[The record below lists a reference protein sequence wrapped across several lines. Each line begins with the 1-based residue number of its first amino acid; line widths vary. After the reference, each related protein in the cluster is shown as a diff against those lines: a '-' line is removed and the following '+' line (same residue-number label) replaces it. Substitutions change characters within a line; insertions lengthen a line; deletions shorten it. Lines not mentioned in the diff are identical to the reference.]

1 MIAWLGQQFSATVE
15 PYTGDVVAYLMQ
27 WLSPL
32 ALVALTIG
40 FTIRGLATLKGST
53 SEPFGELLWE
63 GFFKLLI
70 VALATNA
77 AIYREWVIELQRT
90 LTLEVARNFAP
101 PGSAVRAAASTWEVL
116 QAFNDRASD
125 LTVITVTGGV
135 FSTQFWV
142 AWLATLFFS
151 CGNALLLIAGMLVCA
166 VTGGLNS
173 FLLGIG
179 PLFLFFL
186 LLGQLGRQWFVNW
199 LGTLLGMALL
209 TWLVFFILG
218 FSISLTEKV
227 VAVIVPRLGDINILT
242 QSIIYA
248 AMCAVWALMLWI
260 APSFCNGLTGG
271 GAAQMGTQLVMQ
283 MMTALRMGKS
293 PNPPPNPGAGGGNT
307 ADRSHGWG
315 YRAGAMVGSLTGSS
329 HAFQALARRGRTR

>member
-1 MIAWLGQQFSATVE
+1 MIAWIGREFAATIE
-15 PYTGDVVAYLMQ
+15 PYVGDVVAYLML

-32 ALVALTIG
+32 ALVSLTIG
-40 FTIRGLATLKGST
+40 FTIRGFATLKGAT
-53 SEPFGELLWE
+53 SENFGELLWE

-77 AIYREWVIELQRT
+77 AIYHEWVIAVQRS

-125 LTVITVTGGV
+125 LTAITVKDGI
-135 FSTQFWV
+135 FSSQFWV
-142 AWLATLFFS
+142 AWMATLFFS

-179 PLFLFFL
+179 PLFIFFL
-186 LLGQLGRQWFVNW
+186 LVGQIGRQWFVNW

-209 TWLVFFILG
+209 TWMVFYILG
-218 FSISLTEKV
+218 FSISLTERV
-227 VAVIVPRLGDINILT
+227 VAVIVPKLGDINILT
-242 QSIIYA
+242 QSIIYL

-271 GAAQMGTQLVMQ
+271 GAAQMGTQLVTQ
-283 MMTALRMGKS
+283 LMMAFRMGKS
-293 PNPPPNPGAGGGNT
+293 PQQPTNPGAGGGNT
-307 ADRSHGWG
+307 AGRSHGWG
-315 YRAGAMVGSLTGSS
+315 YRAGQMVGNLTGSA
-329 HAFQALARRGRTR
+329 HAFQALAKRGRRR